1 VYTLDVASWFAEL
14 VDRIRV
20 IREELEHRGVENAT
34 ALSLVAAYS
43 LCRSILEEEIEKNDE
58 VGYSL

>member
-34 ALSLVAAYS
+34 DLSLVAAYS
-43 LCRSILEEEIEKNDE
+43 LCRSISDRI
-58 VGYSL
+58 